1 MRITD
6 GDLQKSYCGDKVPTT
21 FVSKGNVIEIAFSV
35 VDMHRED
42 RGVFYRF
49 TYEASKPGLTN
60 RARGTRRPSVRRT
73 KPQIPQKPHKQQQQ
87 QGQQHNQ
94 QHQLRVFYTV
104 LSQFYNN

>member
-35 VDMHRED
+35 VDMHRDD

-49 TYEASKPGLTN
+49 TYEASKPGLAN
-60 RARGTRRPSVRRT
+60 RGRATRRPTVRRT
-73 KPQIPQKPHKQQQQ
+73 KPQISQRPQKQQQQ

-94 QHQLRVFYTV
+94 QHSQQHNQQHQLWD
-104 LSQFYNN
+104 